1 LREERTTGDERLH
14 EEQITQERLEH
25 VTICVEQRI
34 AVAAGPA
41 HMHFCNL
48 F

>member
-1 LREERTTGDERLH
+1 LREV
-14 EEQITQERLEH
+14 QIARERLEH

-34 AVAAGPA
+34 PAAARPA
-41 HMHFCNL
+41 DMHFCNL